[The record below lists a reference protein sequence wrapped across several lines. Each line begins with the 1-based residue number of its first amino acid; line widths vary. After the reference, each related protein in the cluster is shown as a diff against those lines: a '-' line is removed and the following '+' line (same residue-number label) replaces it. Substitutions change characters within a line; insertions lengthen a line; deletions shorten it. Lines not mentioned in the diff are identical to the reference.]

1 MSPSDKLAEVLQL
14 PLELAAHIERLVTD
28 TGVKVPLSDNPVLS
42 PFLAC
47 GETRLEAPLEKKS
60 GNF

>member
-1 MSPSDKLAEVLQL
+1 ML
-14 PLELAAHIERLVTD
+14 PPVHNGCHIERFVTD
-28 TGVKVPLSDNPVLS
+28 TGVKVPLSDSPVLS

-47 GETRLEAPLEKKS
+47 GETRLEAPLEEKS